1 MKNKVRNFLQIQ
13 EMQHL
18 GTLRQKKTEVVAER
32 KLHIYIFNLQYADDK
47 FKTHSETLDFLEKL
61 NFTVNPYR
69 KVVSNIAD
77 AITKIEEIGSM
88 RQDLS
93 FGIDGAVIKVND
105 LEYREILG
113 TTEKYPKWAV
123 AYKYPPQQVETIIE
137 KIELNVRKNRG
148 CNSTCSI

>member
-1 MKNKVRNFLQIQ
+1 
-13 EMQHL
+13 MQHL
-18 GTLRQKKTEVVAER
+18 GTLRQKKAEVVAER
-32 KLHIYIFNLQYADDK
+32 KLHIFIFNLQYAD
-47 FKTHSETLDFLEKL
+47 EKL

-148 CNSTCSI
+148 YNSTCSI

>member
-1 MKNKVRNFLQIQ
+1 MKNKVKNFLQIQ

-18 GTLRQKKTEVVAER
+18 GTLRQKKAEVVAER
-32 KLHIYIFNLQYADDK
+32 KLHIFIFNLQYADDK
-47 FKTHSETLDFLEKL
+47 FETLDFLEKL

-69 KVVSNIAD
+69 KVVSNISD

-148 CNSTCSI
+148 YNSTCSI

>member
-1 MKNKVRNFLQIQ
+1 
-13 EMQHL
+13 
-18 GTLRQKKTEVVAER
+18 
-32 KLHIYIFNLQYADDK
+32 
-47 FKTHSETLDFLEKL
+47 
-61 NFTVNPYR
+61 
-69 KVVSNIAD
+69 
-77 AITKIEEIGSM
+77 M

-105 LEYREILG
+105 LKYREILG

-148 CNSTCSI
+148 YNSTCSI

>member
-1 MKNKVRNFLQIQ
+1 MR
-13 EMQHL
+13 HL
-18 GTLRQKKTEVVAER
+18 GTLRQKKAEVVAER

-47 FKTHSETLDFLEKL
+47 FKTHSETLDFLERL

-148 CNSTCSI
+148 YNSTCSI

>member
-1 MKNKVRNFLQIQ
+1 MKNKVKNFLQIQ

-18 GTLRQKKTEVVAER
+18 GTLRQKKAEVVAER
-32 KLHIYIFNLQYADDK
+32 KLHIFIFNLQYAEDK
-47 FKTHSETLDFLEKL
+47 FKTHSETLDFLEGL

-148 CNSTCSI
+148 YNSTCSI

>member
-1 MKNKVRNFLQIQ
+1 M
-13 EMQHL
+13 
-18 GTLRQKKTEVVAER
+18 
-32 KLHIYIFNLQYADDK
+32 
-47 FKTHSETLDFLEKL
+47 S
-61 NFTVNPYR
+61 
-69 KVVSNIAD
+69 D

-148 CNSTCSI
+148 YNSTCSI